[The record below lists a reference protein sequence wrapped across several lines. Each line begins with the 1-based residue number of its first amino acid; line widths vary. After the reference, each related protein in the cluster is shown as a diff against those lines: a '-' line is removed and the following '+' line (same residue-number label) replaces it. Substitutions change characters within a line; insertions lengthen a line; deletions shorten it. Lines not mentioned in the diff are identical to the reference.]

1 MRNILLAGT
10 AMLATTSLAM
20 AAGSADVELT
30 STVAKSCSVTSGG
43 NINVGT
49 TTTAQPGTFTTSCN
63 FTAANLT
70 ISMQSEFGGLKN
82 GIEGVTVPYDVAYN
96 SQTKASGTI
105 TSLATAAARA
115 FTAEPAGGASVLRNF
130 TVALQT
136 ALSVGGDYEDTLTI
150 SVAP

>member
-1 MRNILLAGT
+1 MRNILLAGA

-30 STVAKSCSVTSGG
+30 STVTKSCGITSGG
-43 NINVGT
+43 NIVVGT
-49 TTTAQPGTFTTSCN
+49 TTAAQPGTFTTSCN

-82 GIEGVTVPYDVAYN
+82 AAENVTVAYDVAYN
-96 SQTKASGTI
+96 SQTKASSTI
-105 TSLATAAARA
+105 TSAALPAARA
-115 FTAEPAGGASVLRNF
+115 FTPQAAGGASVLRNF
-130 TVALQT
+130 TVALQA
-136 ALSVGGDYEDTLTI
+136 ALTVGGDYEDTLTI